1 MRISSSDIL
10 WPAVFQQT
18 SICKM
23 DATSASAGVVE
34 VLVSFYRCGEE
45 NAFERHRSRIPIGK
59 EQRNI
64 TDAKKHSVNFL
75 GISLMAT
82 SLGLENFELKLYR
95 LARNAHGK
103 TRNLHILKQ
112 HQWEME
118 DPLLLSDETQRE
130 LNGE

>member
-1 MRISSSDIL
+1 M
-10 WPAVFQQT
+10 A
-18 SICKM
+18 
-23 DATSASAGVVE
+23 ATSASAGVVE
-34 VLVSFYRCGEE
+34 VLVSFYRCVEE

-64 TDAKKHSVNFL
+64 TDAKKHLINFL
-75 GISLMAT
+75 GISQMVT

-103 TRNLHILKQ
+103 TKNLHILIKR

-118 DPLLLSDETQRE
+118 DPLLLSDETQSE